1 MWEQTVLSYYLS
13 GEVGMSQE
21 KQSLNKTQVLKQL
34 PDGSDVLASAE
45 PQVNLQG
52 LALVNLADI
61 NGKVLEGSRESTL
74 GAGDGDHT
82 RLDIDGD

>member
-1 MWEQTVLSYYLS
+1 MRKSSSWN
-13 GEVGMSQE
+13 
-21 KQSLNKTQVLKQL
+21 NKTITKQL

-61 NGKVLEGSRESTL
+61 NGKVLEGSREGTL

-82 RLDIDGD
+82 